1 MPIKATT
8 MFQIIS
14 LKITKVINW
23 KVSIKLQTEAGHK
36 LSEICKTNKATEHVG
51 KQYMYDHQVSNYSI
65 ERYISINRI

>member
-8 MFQIIS
+8 KFQIIS

-23 KVSIKLQTEAGHK
+23 KLSIKLQTEAGRK
-36 LSEICKTNKATEHVG
+36 LSEIRKTNKATEHVG
-51 KQYMYDHQVSNYSI
+51 KQYDHQVSNYSI